1 MPPDVLL
8 QGADQAHRQTVPL
21 SDEIERS
28 GN

>member
-21 SDEIERS
+21 SDDIERPGS
-28 GN
+28 